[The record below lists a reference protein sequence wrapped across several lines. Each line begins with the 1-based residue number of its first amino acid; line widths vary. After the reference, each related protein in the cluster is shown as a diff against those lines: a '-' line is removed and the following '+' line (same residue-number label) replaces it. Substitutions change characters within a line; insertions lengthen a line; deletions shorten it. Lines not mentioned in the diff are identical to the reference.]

1 MQAQDPVHDW
11 AVSGG
16 ASAASLAGDALSE
29 VLDQLRI
36 DGWYAG
42 ASRLAHPFGVEV
54 PVGGGRLFIV
64 LEGRVLIGTPGS
76 TPPLTLRAGEM
87 ALVLHGSNFTVRT
100 AEGVPVRP
108 VHEVIPPRQARQH
121 QGIMHE
127 GEPAAVHLAAAI
139 RMGGPHDGRVRF
151 ALPGILVTRWDEGGS
166 CPMTPCVRWL
176 HHHGSASE
184 TTAGFRACVNR
195 YLALLVVESI
205 RRYLSAEP
213 PRHGYLHAVGD
224 PQIGPVLGLMR
235 ARLAYDWSV
244 EQLALE
250 SGMSRSSFCN
260 RFHALVGESP
270 GAHLRALRI
279 EAAAD
284 LLRCTARQAGEI
296 GREVGYQSDT
306 AFGVAFKRV
315 MGMTPGEWRARGTTP

>member
-1 MQAQDPVHDW
+1 MQAQDPVHEW

-42 ASRLAHPFGVEV
+42 VSRLVHPFGVEV
-54 PVGGGRLFIV
+54 PVGGGGVFIV

-76 TPPLTLRAGEM
+76 TSPLMLHAGEM
-87 ALVLHGSNFTVRT
+87 ALMLHGSSFTVRT

-108 VHEVIPPRQARQH
+108 VHEVISPHQARQH
-121 QGIMHE
+121 LGINQE
-127 GEPAAVHLAAAI
+127 GPSAAVHLAAAI
-139 RMGGPHDGRVRF
+139 RTGGPHDGRIRF
-151 ALPGILVTRWDEGGS
+151 ALPEILTSRWDKGGS
-166 CPMTPCVRWL
+166 CPMTACVRWL
-176 HHHGSASE
+176 HDHGSAPESP
-184 TTAGFRACVNR
+184 AGLRACVNR
-195 YLALLVVESI
+195 HLALLVVETI
-205 RRYLSAEP
+205 RRHLAAEP
-213 PRHGYLHAVGD
+213 PRHGYLHALSD

-244 EQLALE
+244 DQLSLE
-250 SGMSRSSFCN
+250 SGMSRSSFCA

-270 GAHLRALRI
+270 AAHLRSLRI

-284 LLRCTARQAGEI
+284 LLRRTTRLAGEI
-296 GREVGYQSDT
+296 GRAVGYQSDT

-315 MGMTPGEWRARGTTP
+315 MKMTPGEWRASRTTS

>member
-1 MQAQDPVHDW
+1 MQVQDPVHDW

-29 VLDQLRI
+29 VLDHLRI

-42 ASRLAHPFGVEV
+42 VSRLAHPFGVEV
-54 PVGGGRLFIV
+54 PVGGGGLFIV
-64 LEGRVLIGTPGS
+64 LEGRLLIEMHGS
-76 TPPLTLRAGEM
+76 TSPWTLRAGYM
-87 ALVLHGSNFTVRT
+87 ALMLHGSNFTVRT

-108 VHEVIPPRQARQH
+108 VHEVIAPQQARKHLGIQH
-121 QGIMHE
+121 S
-127 GEPAAVHLAAAI
+127 GESAAVHLAAAI

-151 ALPGILVTRWDEGGS
+151 ALPQILVTRWNEGGS

-176 HHHGSASE
+176 HDYGSASE

-195 YLALLVVESI
+195 HLALLVVETI
-205 RRYLSAEP
+205 RRHLGAEP
-213 PRHGYLHAVGD
+213 PRSGYLHALAD
-224 PQIGPVLGLMR
+224 PRIGPVLGLMR

-244 EQLALE
+244 DHLALE
-250 SGMSRSSFCN
+250 SGMSRSSFCA
-260 RFHALVGESP
+260 RFQALLGETP
-270 GAHLRALRI
+270 AAHLRALRI

-284 LLRCTARQAGEI
+284 LLRHTTRQAGDI
-296 GREVGYQSDT
+296 GREIGYQSDT

-315 MGMTPGEWRARGTTP
+315 MGMTPGEWRAKGSMP